1 MNRTIIPDELEAQT
15 VLGREENN
23 VREGE
28 PVLEMDYDMQ
38 EQDEE
43 QETSGQESTV
53 NEPVQR

>member
-1 MNRTIIPDELEAQT
+1 MNRTITPDELEAQT
-15 VLGREENN
+15 VLDPEENN

-43 QETSGQESTV
+43 QETSGQ
-53 NEPVQR
+53 

>member
-1 MNRTIIPDELEAQT
+1 MNRTITPDELEAQT
-15 VLGREENN
+15 VLDPEENN

-38 EQDEE
+38 EHDEE

-53 NEPVQR
+53 NETVQR